1 MKITEQNVVQ
11 QLHNRNERAL
21 SFIIEEYGG
30 MLAGIIK
37 RYVQDRHQDYEE
49 CLDDVLLAVWH
60 HIDSFDPNKKSF
72 KHWIAVIAK
81 YKAIDCLRKHSAL
94 QTKQIYVPKNFD
106 SIQIEERHEDADLV
120 EELLAMLTTKE
131 RDIFERYYLHGIPS
145 KELAEQYGRK
155 ESWIHNV
162 LSRGRK
168 KIREVN
174 GNERI

>member
-1 MKITEQNVVQ
+1 MKITERNVVQ
-11 QLHNRNERAL
+11 QLLNRNERAL

-30 MLAGIIK
+30 MMAGIIK

-94 QTKQIYVPKNFD
+94 QTKQMYVPKIFD
-106 SIQIEERHEDADLV
+106 SMQIEEQNEDADKV

-131 RDIFERYYLHGIPS
+131 RDIFERYYLQGTPS

-174 GNERI
+174 GNERV